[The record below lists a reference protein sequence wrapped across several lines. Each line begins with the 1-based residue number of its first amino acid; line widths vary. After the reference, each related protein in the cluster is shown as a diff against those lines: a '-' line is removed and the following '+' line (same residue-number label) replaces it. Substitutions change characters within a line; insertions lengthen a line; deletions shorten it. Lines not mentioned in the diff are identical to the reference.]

1 MYDYRRSLRS
11 EDILTQ
17 TVCLTVS
24 TCCLGMRLYSKI
36 SITRAPGYA
45 AITFETDRHGNGI
58 HQLAVAASDLREF
71 SKLANASQVLYGP
84 LIYIT
89 KLSILLL
96 YLRLFAPSTRNTP
109 FWLIQTLIWMN
120 FLFYF
125 ADTIVKICECKP
137 RSKIWDQD
145 IPGQCININIPILV
159 TSIVN
164 VVSDFLMLLLPIVCV
179 WRLQMTWWKKMG
191 LSAVF
196 AAGIFACIC
205 SVMRL
210 VVSVRNRTTRDRT
223 HDWFPEFLWTHSSQK
238 AKAWVSSIGTGSASI
253 QVKGPLAASNPA
265 MRIIPQRLWKSGH
278 DCTGTE
284 STADNYWEMR
294 DVGAYRGICYTT
306 TEATANRSVPEGI
319 NVDVPNSRK
328 QQHRRRQPQSITV
341 VMAQERSGIVVGLNK
356 GHKTTPLNTPKTRVS
371 RTKGQSSRRTAF
383 VREIAR
389 EVVGL
394 APYERRIIELLRN
407 TQDKRARKLAKKRL
421 GTFGRGKRKVED
433 MQRVIAEARRVG
445 AH

>member
-1 MYDYRRSLRS
+1 MGDTNNGSTTLTYEYRRSLRS
-11 EDILTQ
+11 EDILTL

-24 TCCLGMRLYSKI
+24 SCCVAMRLYSKI
-36 SITRAPGYA
+36 SITRAPGWEDLTCFMAWLGLIGYG

-58 HQLAVAASDLREF
+58 HQWAVAASDLREF

-96 YLRLFAPSTRNTP
+96 YLRLFAPSKRNTP

-120 FLFYF
+120 FLFYL

-137 RSKIWDQD
+137 RAKIWDQD

-179 WRLQMTWWKKMG
+179 WRLQMTWWKKMS

-223 HDWFPEFLWTHSSQK
+223 HDWFPEFLWTTAEITSGIVASCLPALPSFFKHSSQK
-238 AKAWVSSIGTGSASI
+238 AKAWVSSIGTGSAST
-253 QVKGPLAASNPA
+253 QVKGPLAAIDQRPGPGPGPGPA
-265 MRIIPQRLWKSGH
+265 MRTIPQRLWRSGY
-278 DCTGTE
+278 DFTSTTE
-284 STADNYWEMR
+284 STADSYWEMR
-294 DVGAYRGICYTT
+294 DVGAYRGMCYTT
-306 TEATANRSVPEGI
+306 TEATANRSVPEAI
-319 NVDVPNSRK
+319 NVDGLDPTSEEEQRPRAGILKIVEVDIETGPE
-328 QQHRRRQPQSITV
+328 T
-341 VMAQERSGIVVGLNK
+341 ER
-356 GHKTTPLNTPKTRVS
+356 
-371 RTKGQSSRRTAF
+371 
-383 VREIAR
+383 
-389 EVVGL
+389 
-394 APYERRIIELLRN
+394 
-407 TQDKRARKLAKKRL
+407 
-421 GTFGRGKRKVED
+421 
-433 MQRVIAEARRVG
+433 
-445 AH
+445 

>member
-1 MYDYRRSLRS
+1 MGDANNGSTTLTYDYRRSLRS

-24 TCCLGMRLYSKI
+24 TCCVGMRLYSKI
-36 SITRAPGYA
+36 SITRAPGWEDLTCFLAWLGLIGYA
-45 AITFETDRHGNGI
+45 AITLETDRHGNGI
-58 HQLAVAASDLREF
+58 HQWAVAASDLREF

-223 HDWFPEFLWTHSSQK
+223 HDWFPEFLWTTAEITSGIVASCLPALPSFFRHSSQK

-253 QVKGPLAASNPA
+253 QMKGPLAASNPA
-265 MRIIPQRLWKSGH
+265 MRITPQRLWRSGH
-278 DCTGTE
+278 DFSTGTE
-284 STADNYWEMR
+284 STADSYWEMR

-319 NVDVPNSRK
+319 NVDVPNPRSEEEQRPRAGILK
-328 QQHRRRQPQSITV
+328 IVEVDIETGPE
-341 VMAQERSGIVVGLNK
+341 MER
-356 GHKTTPLNTPKTRVS
+356 
-371 RTKGQSSRRTAF
+371 
-383 VREIAR
+383 
-389 EVVGL
+389 
-394 APYERRIIELLRN
+394 
-407 TQDKRARKLAKKRL
+407 
-421 GTFGRGKRKVED
+421 
-433 MQRVIAEARRVG
+433 
-445 AH
+445 